1 MLECLLVCYW
11 YNMATSRLRG
21 LQKFLFRPSTFC
33 FSSFRPIHTGI
44 MNLGNLEKEFQAA
57 SERSKILKQ
66 DPGNEHKLKLY
77 ALFKQVGFVDSR
89 CLSFY
94 YLYKM
99 ELLAR
104 FTVEYARKKL
114 EFIVTLLLLLGH
126 GRRRRSKGRSK
137 TGDTL
142 YPLSVTL

>member
-1 MLECLLVCYW
+1 
-11 YNMATSRLRG
+11 MATSRLQG

-99 ELLAR
+99 LLTS
-104 FTVEYARKKL
+104 FTVEYVRKKL
-114 EFIVTLLLLLGH
+114 EFLVTFLLLLGH
-126 GRRRRSKGRSK
+126 SRRRRLKGRSK
-137 TGDTL
+137 TGGP
-142 YPLSVTL
+142 PLSTVCDTDF